1 MLMTVFMFKEII
13 IFAICGSWFCCW
25 NE

>member
-1 MLMTVFMFKEII
+1 MTVFMFKEII